1 MTDYEKLFGS
11 FFQQAADLAGD
22 IVLDYFRKSIPVDD
36 KEDKS
41 PVTQA
46 DREIE
51 QKLRELI
58 AATFP
63 GHGIIG
69 EEYGKENPDAEFVW
83 VIDPIDGTKSFATGR
98 PLFGTIIGLMH
109 NGKPAVGLIEQAYTK
124 ERWFGITDKIA
135 THNGKPI
142 RVAPPR
148 LLENAR
154 LYTGS
159 ISMFDDDN
167 FPNFVTMCRAA
178 KWTQYSS
185 DCYGYGLLAMG
196 WADVV
201 VEQCLGLYDIAG
213 VAPII
218 TGAGGYISDWTGK
231 EIDLSFNGK
240 AVAASTRELAYSTI
254 AVIQPNTP
262 LWEKA

>member
-1 MTDYEKLFGS
+1 MTTNYEKLFS
-11 FFQQAADLAGD
+11 AFFNEAADLAGET
-22 IVLDYFRKSIPVDD
+22 VLKYFRQNIPVDD
-36 KEDKS
+36 KHDKS

-58 AATFP
+58 ARKFSD
-63 GHGIIG
+63 HGVIG
-69 EEYGKENPDAEFVW
+69 EEYGPDKADAEFVW

-109 NGKPAVGLIEQAYTK
+109 AGKPVAGLIEQAYTK
-124 ERWFGITDKIA
+124 ERWFGISHQIA
-135 THNGKPI
+135 YHNGTPI
-142 RVAPPR
+142 HVAPPR
-148 LLENAR
+148 ELQNAR

-159 ISMFDDDN
+159 ISMFDDEN
-167 FPNFVTMCRAA
+167 FPNFVNMCRAA

-201 VEQCLGLYDIAG
+201 VEQCLGLYDVAG
-213 VAPII
+213 IVPII
-218 TGAGGYISDWTGK
+218 TGAGGYMSDWDGHD
-231 EIDLSFNGK
+231 IDLNFNGK
-240 AVAASTRELAYSTI
+240 AIAASCKDLALSSL
-254 AVIQPNTP
+254 AVIQPAR
-262 LWEKA
+262 KAS

>member
-1 MTDYEKLFGS
+1 MTIDYEKFFGP
-11 FFQQAADLAGD
+11 FFNEAADLAG
-22 IVLDYFRKSIPVDD
+22 VLRYFRQNIPVDD
-36 KEDKS
+36 KQDKS

-58 AATFP
+58 SRTFP
-63 GHGIIG
+63 GHGVIG
-69 EEYGKENPDAEFVW
+69 EEYGRDRADADFVW
-83 VIDPIDGTKSFATGR
+83 IIDPIDGTKSFATGR

-109 NGKPAVGLIEQAYTK
+109 HGKPVVGLIEQAYTK
-124 ERWFGITDKIA
+124 ERWFGVTNKA
-135 THNGKPI
+135 AYHNGKPI
-142 RVAPPR
+142 QVAPPR
-148 LLENAR
+148 TLENAR

-167 FPNFVTMCRAA
+167 FPNFVAMCRAA

-201 VEQCLGLYDIAG
+201 VEQCLGLHDVAG

-218 TGAGGYISDWTGK
+218 TGAGGFISDWNGG
-231 EIDLSFNGK
+231 EIDIHFNGK
-240 AVAASTRELAYSTI
+240 AVAASCRELAFSTL
-254 AVIQPNTP
+254 AVVQP
-262 LWEKA
+262 KA